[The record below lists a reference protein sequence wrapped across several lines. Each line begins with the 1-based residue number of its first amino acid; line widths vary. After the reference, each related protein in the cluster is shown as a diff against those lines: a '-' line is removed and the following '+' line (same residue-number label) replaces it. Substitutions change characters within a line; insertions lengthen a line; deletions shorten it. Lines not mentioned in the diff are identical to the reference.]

1 MVDLRRRIEKLENR
15 RGGTAPIRL
24 KMPDGSIRTINID
37 PVILLGAVFT
47 DRLTAELALVKECVS
62 VSKSGGQL
70 VGLARALLLSP
81 RDPPKNCVCQE
92 G

>member
-24 KMPDGSIRTINID
+24 KMPDGNIRTINID
-37 PVILLGAVFT
+37 PFVLLGAVFT
-47 DRLTAELALVKECVS
+47 DRLAAELALVKECIS
-62 VSKSGGQL
+62 ISESGGHL
-70 VGLARALLLSP
+70 VALARALLLSP
-81 RDPPKNCVCQE
+81 MDPPEKSICQE